1 MISNPKQIKAEHSMS
16 EKAFLVSLAS
26 VPFTK
31 DFNEDVTEEEMSEVL
46 CDLFSK
52 GFFKGQIR
60 IMESPADAYR

>member
-1 MISNPKQIKAEHSMS
+1 MS

-60 IMESPADAYR
+60 IMESLADAYR